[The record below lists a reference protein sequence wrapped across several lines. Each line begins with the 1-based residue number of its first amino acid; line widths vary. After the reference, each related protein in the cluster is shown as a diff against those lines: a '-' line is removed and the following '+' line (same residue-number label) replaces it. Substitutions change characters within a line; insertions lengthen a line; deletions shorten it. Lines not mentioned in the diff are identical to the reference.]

1 MFFLVIKCHG
11 EQIMVKA
18 VVTGAAGRMGGR
30 IISIIDETEGVELTG
45 AVESEGSEAIGKDAG
60 ETSGIGR
67 IGVKIV
73 SSLEDVM
80 SNGDLLIDFTFPDV
94 TLKNMKIVRRL
105 KKAAVIGST
114 GFSDRQVSDLKD
126 IAGTVPTVFAPN
138 MSVGV
143 NVMMK
148 LVSQAAKIIG
158 DSFDIEIVETHH
170 KMKKDAPSGTAMKLG
185 EVLAESVGRKLSEV
199 GVFERQGM
207 IGERKPD
214 EIGIQTLRGGDVVGD
229 HTVYFYG
236 SGERIEITHRAT
248 SRDTFATGAVRAALW
263 IADKQP
269 GLYDMHDV
277 LRLKAPQVAG

>member
-1 MFFLVIKCHG
+1 MLFRSLITT
-11 EQIMVKA
+11 QISWRTNNGKA

-30 IISIIDETEGVELTG
+30 IISIIDETEGIELAG

-60 ETSGIGR
+60 EISGIGR
-67 IGVKIV
+67 ICVEIV

-80 SNGDLLIDFTFPDV
+80 SNGDVLIDFTFPDV
-94 TLKNMKIVRRL
+94 TLKNMEVVRKF

-114 GFSDRQVSDLKD
+114 GFSDGQVSDLKD

-236 SGERIEITHRAT
+236 SGERLEVTHRAT
-248 SRDTFATGAVRAALW
+248 SRDTFATGAVRGALW
-263 IADKQP
+263 IVDKQP

-277 LRLKAPQVAG
+277 LRLKAIS